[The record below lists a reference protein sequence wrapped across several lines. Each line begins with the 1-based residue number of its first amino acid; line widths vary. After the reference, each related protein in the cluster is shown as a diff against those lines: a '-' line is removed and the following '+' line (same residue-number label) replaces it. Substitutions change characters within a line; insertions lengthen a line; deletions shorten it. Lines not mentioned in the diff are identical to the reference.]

1 VQTLVYDETNT
12 SAPVMLAVAGLE
24 VQPISWLD
32 ETLDVHIVGVIPVE
46 AATQVSV
53 NQQSGVAYR
62 TELSLSLPVAAAAS
76 LLCFLLVSLLV
87 VRALTARRKNMT
99 APESDDRGGFKC
111 RYRYK

>member
-1 VQTLVYDETNT
+1 MRRRSSDRRRFFVLFLEPPPT
-12 SAPVMLAVAGLE
+12 AG
-24 VQPISWLD
+24 

-46 AATQVSV
+46 PATQVSV

-76 LLCFLLVSLLV
+76 LLCFLLVCLLV

-99 APESDDRGGFKC
+99 APESDDRGGFTC
-111 RYRYK
+111 RYRYR